1 MRLFIAEKP
10 SLGRVIAATLAGG
23 RGGQDFEG
31 FVRVSR
37 DTIVTWCFG
46 HLLEL
51 APPGHYDR
59 RWEKWSIE
67 HLPIEV
73 GPDSWQLIPKE
84 SAKKQLR
91 TIRGLLNDASLV
103 VNAGDPDREGQMLVD
118 EVLEYF
124 GWRGETK
131 RILIHD
137 TTPTGVNKALKG
149 MRPNTEFASL
159 FDAAKCRS
167 RADWLVGMNLT
178 RAASTRI
185 GLTASIGR
193 VQTPTLALIV
203 RRDRAIENHKSSVF
217 YTLEAHVATADDA
230 LVMLHEDASQRITD
244 AKVAKDI
251 ASRLKGTH
259 VELRVTEKAV
269 TERAPLPHTLAT
281 FHKAGEERHGWS
293 AKKALEVLQSL
304 YEKQLTS
311 YPRTGCPYLPA
322 DQARN
327 AIPTAQTILQ
337 AGHVPAAAPVADL
350 MAPSKRVYDDSKVEE
365 HHGLIPTGRLPGESL
380 SQAEKQGWLIVAE
393 QFLKSLLPD
402 YKASRKEVSFEFEGR
417 AFKVAGE
424 QPINQEKSWRLLE
437 PKLGADRKPIKPLR
451 IALGDGERG
460 RARVGHTNVKE
471 GKTTPPKAYTE
482 ASLVADMKSIHKYIE
497 DPRLKAVLK
506 ETVGI
511 GTEATHAA
519 TIETLKDRQYIEAK
533 KASRGKAT
541 YLHST
546 RFGRYLID
554 NTPGA
559 LADPGVT
566 AAWEEELNRIAKGN
580 SNPEQFMERIG
591 KYVARHVQGIAH
603 TEFPEPP
610 KLQKPLKKAPKRRS
624 KASAG
629 PA

>member
-31 FVRVSR
+31 FIRVDR
-37 DTIVTWCFG
+37 NTVVTWCFG

-51 APPGHYDR
+51 APPGHYDK

-67 HLPIEV
+67 HLPIEIDT
-73 GPDSWQLIPKE
+73 GSWQLVPKD

-91 TIRGLLNDASLV
+91 AIRDLLTKASLV

-124 GWRGETK
+124 GWTGETK

-137 TTPTGVNKALKG
+137 TTPAGVSKALKAI
-149 MRPNTEFASL
+149 RPNTEFANL
-159 FDAAKCRS
+159 FAAAKCRS
-167 RADWLVGMNLT
+167 RADWLVGLNLT

-203 RRDRAIENHKSSVF
+203 RRDRAIESHKTSVF
-217 YTLEAHVATADDA
+217 YTLEAHVATAEDA
-230 LVMLHEDASQRITD
+230 LVMLHDDATQRITD
-244 AKVAKDI
+244 PQQAKGI
-251 ASRLKGTH
+251 ASRLKGAQ
-259 VELRVTEKAV
+259 VELAVTEKAV

-293 AKKALEVLQSL
+293 AKKALEILQSL

-311 YPRTGCPYLPA
+311 YPRTGCPYLPS
-322 DQARN
+322 DQASK
-327 AIPTAQTILQ
+327 AIPTAQAILK
-337 AGHVPAAAPVADL
+337 AGHVPAAAPAASL

-365 HHGLIPTGRLPGESL
+365 HHGLIPTGRLPGEKL
-380 SQAEKQGWLIVAE
+380 SQAEIQGWTIVAE

-402 YKASRKEVSFEFEGR
+402 YRAARKEVTFVFEGR
-417 AFKVAGE
+417 AFKAAGE
-424 QPINQEKSWRLLE
+424 QPINQDQSWRVLE
-437 PKLGADRKPIKPLR
+437 PKLGTDRKPIKPLQVS
-451 IALGDGERG
+451 LGDGERG
-460 RARVGHTNVKE
+460 RARVGQANVKE
-471 GKTTPPKAYTE
+471 GKTTPPRPYTE
-482 ASLVADMKSIHKYIE
+482 AALVADMKSIHKYIE

-519 TIETLKDRQYIEAK
+519 IIETLKDRQYIAAK
-533 KASRGKAT
+533 KPPRGKTT

-554 NTPGA
+554 NTPSA

-566 AAWEEELNRIAKGN
+566 AAWEEELNRIAKGE
-580 SNPEQFMERIG
+580 SNPELFMERIG
-591 KYVARHVQGIAH
+591 KYVARHVQGIAQ

-610 KLQKPLKKAPKRRS
+610 ELEKKPRKAAKKSRRRAP
-624 KASAG
+624 A
-629 PA
+629 

>member
-10 SLGRVIAATLAGG
+10 SLGRVIAATLAGN
-23 RGGQDFEG
+23 RGGQEFEG
-31 FVRVSR
+31 FIRIGR
-37 DTIVTWCFG
+37 DTVVTWCFG

-51 APPGHYDR
+51 ATPGHYDR

-67 HLPIEV
+67 HLPIEI
-73 GPDSWQLIPKE
+73 GADKWQLVPKA

-91 TIRGLLNDASLV
+91 TIRDLLTDASLV

-124 GWRGETK
+124 SWRGETK
-131 RILIHD
+131 RILVQD
-137 TTPTGVNKALKG
+137 TTPTGVSKALKG
-149 MRPNTEFASL
+149 IRPNADFANL
-159 FDAAKCRS
+159 FAAAKCRA
-167 RADWLVGMNLT
+167 RADWLVGLNLT

-203 RRDRAIENHKSSVF
+203 RRDRAIENHKTSVF
-217 YTLEAHVATADDA
+217 YTLEAHVATASDA

-244 AKVAKDI
+244 QKVAKGI
-251 ASRLKGTH
+251 ASRLKGTQ
-259 VELRVTEKAV
+259 VELLVTEKPV

-322 DQARN
+322 DQASR
-327 AIPTAQTILQ
+327 ALPTAQAILK
-337 AGHVPAAAPVADL
+337 AGHVPAAAAVADL
-350 MAPSKRVYDDSKVEE
+350 MAPSKRVYNDAKVEE
-365 HHGLIPTGRLPGESL
+365 HHGLIPTGKLPGASL
-380 SQAEKQGWLIVAE
+380 SQAEKQGWAIVSE

-402 YKASRKEVSFEFEGR
+402 YKAARKEVSFEFEGR
-417 AFKVAGE
+417 TFKSAGE
-424 QPINQEKSWRLLE
+424 QPINVEQSWRVLE
-437 PKLGADRKPIKPLR
+437 PKVGVDKKPIKPLR

-460 RARVGHTNVKE
+460 RARVGQANVKQ
-471 GKTTPPKAYTE
+471 GKTVPPKPYTE

-497 DPRLKAVLK
+497 DARLKAVLK

-519 TIETLKDRQYIEAK
+519 IIETLKDRQYITGK
-533 KASRGKAT
+533 KPARGKIV
-541 YLHST
+541 YLSST
-546 RFGRYLID
+546 RFGCYLID

-566 AAWEEELNRIAKGN
+566 AAWEEELNRIAKGE
-580 SNPEQFMERIG
+580 SKPEPFMERIG
-591 KYVARHVQGIAH
+591 NYVSKHVQRIAS

-610 KLQKPLKKAPKRRS
+610 KLQQAPKKATRS
-624 KASAG
+624 RKVATS
-629 PA
+629 

>member
-10 SLGRVIAATLAGG
+10 SLGRVIAQTLGEG
-23 RGGQDFEG
+23 RGGQEFDG
-31 FVRVSR
+31 FIRTSR
-37 DTIVTWCFG
+37 DTVVTWCFG

-59 RWEKWSIE
+59 RWEKWAIE
-67 HLPIEV
+67 HLPIDI
-73 GPDSWQLIPKE
+73 GGDSWQLLPKG

-91 TIRGLLNDASLV
+91 TIRDLLNDASLV
-103 VNAGDPDREGQMLVD
+103 INAGDPDREGQMLVD

-124 GWRGETK
+124 NWRGETK
-131 RILIHD
+131 RILIQD
-137 TTPTGVNKALKG
+137 TTPAGVNKALKAI
-149 MRPNTEFASL
+149 RSNTEFASL
-159 FDAAKCRS
+159 FAAAKCRS

-203 RRDRAIENHKSSVF
+203 RRDRAIENHKTAVF
-217 YTLEAHVATADDA
+217 YTLEAHAATADDA
-230 LVMLHEDASQRITD
+230 LVMLHDDASQRISD
-244 AKVAKDI
+244 RKVAEAI
-251 ASRLKGTH
+251 ASRLKGAR
-259 VELRVTEKAV
+259 VDLSVTEKPV
-269 TERAPLPHTLAT
+269 TERAPLPHTLST
-281 FHKAGEERHGWS
+281 FHKAGEDRHGWS
-293 AKKALEVLQSL
+293 AKKALEILQSL

-322 DQARN
+322 DQAVK
-327 AIPTAQTILQ
+327 AVPTAHGILK
-337 AGHVPAAAPVADL
+337 AGHVPSAAPVADL

-365 HHGLIPTGRLPGESL
+365 HHGLIPTGRLPGEKL
-380 SQAEKQGWLIVAE
+380 TEAEQQGWLIVVE

-402 YKASRKEVSFEFEGR
+402 YKAARKEVSFEFEGR
-417 AFKVAGE
+417 VFKAAGE
-424 QPINQEKSWRLLE
+424 QPLNLSQSWRVLE
-437 PKLGADRKPIKPLR
+437 PKLGTDRKPIKPLR

-460 RARVGHTNVKE
+460 PARVGQANVKQ
-471 GKTTPPKAYTE
+471 GKTTPPKPYTE
-482 ASLVADMKSIHKYIE
+482 ASLVADMKSIHKFIE
-497 DPRLKAVLK
+497 DPRLKSVLK

-519 TIETLKDRQYIEAK
+519 IIETLKDRQYITTK
-533 KASRGKAT
+533 KPTRGKT
-541 YLHST
+541 IHLHST

-566 AAWEEELNRIAKGN
+566 AAWEEELNRIAKGK
-580 SNPEQFMERIG
+580 SNPEAFMDRIG
-591 KYVARHVQGIAH
+591 KYVAKHVHGIAN

-610 KLQKPLKKAPKRRS
+610 KLQPATKKVAKRRRNV
-624 KASAG
+624 KA
-629 PA
+629 